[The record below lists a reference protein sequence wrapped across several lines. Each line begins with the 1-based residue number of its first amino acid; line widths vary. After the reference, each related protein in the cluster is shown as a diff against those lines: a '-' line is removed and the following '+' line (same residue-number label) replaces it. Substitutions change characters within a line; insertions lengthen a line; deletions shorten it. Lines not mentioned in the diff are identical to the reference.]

1 MFFTGIGVEGGGEIS
16 PIVNRNIYTTMEKMV
31 SYPTSFL
38 VHESLKLNIVY
49 STLSYSSDLTIINI
63 KCFYCV
69 IYNTEN
75 GC

>member
-1 MFFTGIGVEGGGEIS
+1 
-16 PIVNRNIYTTMEKMV
+16 MEKMV